1 MLTEMTRGYALH
13 APLKIRAD
21 GVRQL
26 ALAFALLL
34 LLPLPEA
41 AHALGGQATDT
52 AGASWHSHAIM
63 VHNDRGGTCSGVVI
77 APTVVLTAAHCV
89 SKGKRYAVSYREGDS
104 PQLQNVAAVARNPGY
119 HRSKK
124 VSVDIALLRLQV
136 PLPPRFQPLQLMD
149 ASASDSPAVG
159 SSMTLLGFGMS
170 RDRDESSMGTLRKA
184 KVTVLPKQ
192 YKSYF
197 RLGRSGDDLLI
208 CQGDSGGAVLDGSV
222 LAGIVYAS
230 EHAKQG
236 SMCGKSAQA
245 IRIAPQRGWIDK
257 TLAQWGVR

>member
-1 MLTEMTRGYALH
+1 MLTEMTRVFVFQM
-13 APLKIRAD
+13 PRKT
-21 GVRQL
+21 GVGLTWKQVVGGACAWL
-26 ALAFALLL
+26 IATSGAAFAL
-34 LLPLPEA
+34 
-41 AHALGGQATDT
+41 GGNATD
-52 AGASWHSHAIM
+52 AASASWHSHAIM

-104 PQLQNVAAVARNPGY
+104 PQLQNVATVARNPGY

-208 CQGDSGGAVLDGSV
+208 CQGDSGGAVLDGAV

-230 EHAKQG
+230 ENAKRG

-245 IRIAPQRGWIDK
+245 IRIAPQRIWIDK